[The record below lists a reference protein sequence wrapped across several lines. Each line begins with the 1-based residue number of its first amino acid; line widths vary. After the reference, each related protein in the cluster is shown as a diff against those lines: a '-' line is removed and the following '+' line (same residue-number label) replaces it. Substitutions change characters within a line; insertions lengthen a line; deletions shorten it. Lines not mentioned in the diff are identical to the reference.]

1 MFPLAGLT
9 AGLNG
14 LKFFEETHEYSG
26 GNIGEP
32 NSKNC
37 IFLKTEFVFKNRI
50 FFQIFIFNSTGNV
63 GLLT

>member
-14 LKFFEETHEYSG
+14 LKFFEETHGYSG
-26 GNIGEP
+26 GNIGEQ

-37 IFLKTEFVFKNRI
+37 IFLKT
-50 FFQIFIFNSTGNV
+50 
-63 GLLT
+63 